1 MKKRPIILKITLI
14 LVLCLLIIVGLFIKI
29 NITIKSTGKVLAMEQ
44 LRIIRKLPDSIEL
57 QFSQQLN
64 PGLNQ
69 TQSYFFERG
78 GLMQFSLDSSLMNS
92 SRLSKQQLI
101 GQIASDRL
109 DYEITR
115 LNNQIREENA
125 ALKSLTSGEKT
136 SVIEEAKKMVNLQQT
151 KYSEQQVIVERMRK
165 LEESNLVSRQEYEI
179 AANLLDIYA
188 AEIEIAEAN
197 LQTVQTGAKP
207 EDIKLIEERI
217 AGLQQELLLLEQ
229 KKQKQRIVAP
239 FSGRVVQNSSSDTLL
254 TLYSDDKIVLIPV
267 ELSEVSKIQSGQIVE
282 ITSPEL
288 SLSVKGR
295 ILSLQPSVQ
304 KVSNKQIIFVYCRIP
319 DTDIPVNTFVKCN
332 IRTGRKQIATSILTK
347 IKQIEIN

>member
-125 ALKSLTSGEKT
+125 ALR
-136 SVIEEAKKMVNLQQT
+136 
-151 KYSEQQVIVERMRK
+151 SE
-165 LEESNLVSRQEYEI
+165 
-179 AANLLDIYA
+179 
-188 AEIEIAEAN
+188 
-197 LQTVQTGAKP
+197 
-207 EDIKLIEERI
+207 
-217 AGLQQELLLLEQ
+217 
-229 KKQKQRIVAP
+229 
-239 FSGRVVQNSSSDTLL
+239 
-254 TLYSDDKIVLIPV
+254 
-267 ELSEVSKIQSGQIVE
+267 
-282 ITSPEL
+282 
-288 SLSVKGR
+288 
-295 ILSLQPSVQ
+295 
-304 KVSNKQIIFVYCRIP
+304 
-319 DTDIPVNTFVKCN
+319 
-332 IRTGRKQIATSILTK
+332 
-347 IKQIEIN
+347 